1 MVLVD
6 YIGILFYM
14 WQYFWPHTVYVRRQ
28 YYFFQYCNLYM
39 AKRGT
44 ALGYCISVWC
54 KNRISYEST
63 QLRTN
68 LSSSSRQECW
78 LSATPPYTAPVSWLS
93 LRSFLASVP
102 NVVMNNSW
110 VMLMLSNI
118 HPNNRCVGSSNV
130 KIEFDFGAY
139 RYFCLP
145 MSLCLKCQLSVHTHV
160 YFEL

>member
-1 MVLVD
+1 MYKYGFGWLYRDFFVHVA
-6 YIGILFYM
+6 ILLTTYSICPTSGLF
-14 WQYFWPHTVYVRRQ
+14 FVNIVICIWPNAVQ
-28 YYFFQYCNLYM
+28 QE
-39 AKRGT
+39 GT
-44 ALGYCISVWC
+44 LGYCISVWC

-102 NVVMNNSW
+102 NVVMSNSW

-118 HPNNRCVGSSNV
+118 HPNNRCVEVRMWRLNL
-130 KIEFDFGAY
+130 ILALIDTF
-139 RYFCLP
+139 
-145 MSLCLKCQLSVHTHV
+145 V
-160 YFEL
+160 YPWVCV